1 MYTQIR
7 HPDFCSVPNFNL
19 LLLSLYTQ
27 ILAITSMGFFWHK
40 FATKFSATLSQRYD
54 WQLGRTQLVFFREK
68 QPQWWPGCRDIS
80 PPKQSQRYMTM
91 PFTWRTTWK
100 WQYKP
105 FFKYKLGRLV
115 RTSFLIKPM
124 FTIAH
129 STNLPFFAILFL
141 SMVLL
146 LHVCFIRSKIAVS
159 LLTFYKYHIDF
170 LKSCK
175 FKIQKSSIFIV
186 PTCVNKKYNSSL
198 F

>member
-1 MYTQIR
+1 MLRLLKANFKQPCITYEQNYFVPSQLWPFFTNPFLHWQLYD
-7 HPDFCSVPNFNL
+7 PSVFL
-19 LLLSLYTQ
+19 HSE
-27 ILAITSMGFFWHK
+27 LAIVLHGLPCAHSSISDK
-40 FATKFSATLSQRYD
+40 REYD
-54 WQLGRTQLVFFREK
+54 MNELL
-68 QPQWWPGCRDIS
+68 
-80 PPKQSQRYMTM
+80 
-91 PFTWRTTWK
+91 
-100 WQYKP
+100 
-105 FFKYKLGRLV
+105 
-115 RTSFLIKPM
+115 PM

-129 STNLPFFAILFL
+129 STKLPLFAIVFL